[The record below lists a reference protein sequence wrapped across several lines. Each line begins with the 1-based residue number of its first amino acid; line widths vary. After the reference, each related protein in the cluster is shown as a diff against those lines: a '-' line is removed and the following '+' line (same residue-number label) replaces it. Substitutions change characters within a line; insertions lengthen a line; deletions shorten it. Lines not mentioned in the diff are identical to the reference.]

1 MIAIITLKSLET
13 VKTTDFIFWLIEKE
27 FDKWFNHN
35 SENNKDISLVYEGNC
50 EQEALATKKGAIL
63 GAIEWIAAY
72 MEEEG
77 FDFMTWQQIKK
88 QIDFE
93 VAFEI

>member
-13 VKTTDFIFWLIEKE
+13 VKTTDFIFGLIEKE

-35 SENNKDISLVYEGNC
+35 SENNKDISLVYEGSC